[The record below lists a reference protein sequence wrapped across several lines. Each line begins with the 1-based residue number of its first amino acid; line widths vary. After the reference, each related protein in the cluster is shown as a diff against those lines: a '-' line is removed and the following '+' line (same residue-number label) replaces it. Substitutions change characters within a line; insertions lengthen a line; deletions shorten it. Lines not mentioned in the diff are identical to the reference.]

1 MTLSKDALWATG
13 HDETVE
19 VNQRALI
26 DKVLARYSGEFTVF
40 RELLQNSDDAQ
51 SKAVEIRFETQSFL
65 DRKKQVLPE
74 GIPGDVQTRPDAP
87 LPNLRTT
94 HVHQWTFRNDGNLF
108 RDEDWNRL
116 KKIAEGNPD
125 EEKIG
130 AFGVGFYSLFSV
142 TEEPFVTS
150 GDQWMGFYW
159 KDGKDQLYA
168 RRGQL
173 PNEQQDTNTSF
184 TMALREPT
192 PVPVPFD
199 FTRFLASSLT
209 FMRYLSEVNV
219 FYDDKQLV
227 KLSKATGV
235 PRPLSIPA
243 GLNNRSPTGI
253 MTVDGIQSTP
263 LRIQA
268 EVMKWIYLS
277 GTEKKRL
284 VLTKQVKPANTGGGF
299 FASILSSFS
308 GAASRAPTPQ
318 PLPPPPPKAVDPLST
333 SETSVSLSIYSASI
347 RVKLDKKMTAE
358 IHRSTK
364 KNPPTTMKFELIYTA
379 KDEYD
384 ASCEEDAQQ
393 LEATGSIFQGLRAD
407 LQGAGTARVFI
418 GHSTAQ
424 STGLGGH
431 VAARFIPT
439 VERESID
446 FMDRHVA
453 IWNKELLFI
462 GGFLSRAAYEIEL
475 STVRQQWEALSSPN
489 EPISPE
495 ARSRATKGVLHALK
509 FFMFYPSTPSAE
521 VSSLM
526 EAAFFECS
534 SKGLFPIMS
543 SKGVRNS
550 KDVRLPNP
558 EFTGF
563 LKDLAVLPE
572 EIVNGA
578 PSVIASLHERGLIK
592 DINFNDVLQELQRR
606 PLKEEE
612 AIACLQWWINNF
624 ERGNRNVPTTLRS
637 QLINATILTVGN
649 EDDQKIIPLASVK
662 HVINPAK
669 ITGRIPPECP
679 LPDCLL
685 PLSVS
690 QSFKP
695 ESLCSSFPWTEF
707 TIEHWIVYL
716 CDGRT
721 SLPAQFDF
729 SLSPAWAERVITTTS
744 NAWKFLPRSSKES
757 IVALLHDNVCV
768 PTSNGMKKPEESYFP
783 NVNIFGD
790 LPVITFPTLQ
800 AIRGPVEVLLTD
812 LGVRKHVELQI
823 VFNRMIKTNTWTVA
837 DLMKYLVSVRDTLAE
852 NELER
857 LKATAIFHSEAEMED
872 TQGKRPRYKA
882 AQLYEPLDV
891 LRGLGLPVIDW
902 GHKAKWRSSSDEAK
916 FLFELGLQR
925 YPILE
930 KLIDLCTSNDA
941 NIRSSSLK
949 YLIDNLGSRYK
960 DYDPVNFKD
969 VAFIPALKGSD
980 SQLGTIKEVF
990 SNAEWASLGFLVLDP
1005 KYRGDANKL
1014 LVKENPPAPQ
1024 LVTHLRKTPP
1034 ADELQATKWFG
1045 LFATRVNDFKNSDLQ
1060 VLSQLPFVPVRL
1072 EKSAT
1077 APLIRW
1083 FPPSQCYLG
1092 NSTETFHSKLFTFVN
1107 FGTSA
1112 NAFLS
1117 ACGTRNQ
1124 PTVEE
1129 VVKMLLDNPRR
1140 FYDLA
1145 GGPTN
1150 FLAEIR
1156 NVAVN
1161 AKNIS
1166 PSTIQRMKRSP
1177 VLLGLQRK
1185 PRDKKGDSD
1194 QWDDD
1199 EWDLVYD
1206 LKRPN
1211 EIVIADDTQAF
1222 QTFSDSAIF
1231 TSPQE
1236 DIIEDFY
1243 ISLGSPRLSRIV
1255 REEYTPSG
1263 PELPSS
1269 KRALETRSL
1278 ILERLPLFLH
1288 EHTHART
1295 RVTFSWLSS
1304 NNNFVVRSFGKIAA
1318 TKHLNLGELRLS
1330 RRQDA
1335 SAVGRRVGSGPIE
1348 LWIADSSQIDMYEVA
1363 TSLNRLIFDSPKT
1376 NDALLFMTILSTD
1389 LRSLKRRGYN
1399 VDRILRQQKEARTAA
1414 ELARVAKEK
1423 EQSEFAPPP
1432 PYKDALGPE
1441 PKSIVETK
1449 TPPANQAPENRPSSS
1464 SPFQLSNFLKRKLD
1478 AMAAGQ
1484 FDKIAESI
1492 AKEIASGGMT
1502 PSLLEKVA
1510 QEIAKRISA
1519 GGVTDGQLEKLAES
1533 VAKQM
1538 LAHQASPSQLEQLAQ
1553 AVERQVPANDSAS
1566 PQLLRFAELLR
1577 LQIPGG
1583 SADKPPPIPDK
1594 LPLSASGKPP
1604 PTIGGTPSILGP
1616 FGGLSP
1622 FVGTSPSR
1630 GRTPDLGVTPWKKI
1644 SDNIELAVQSC
1655 KQETGDLLHNR
1666 ESMQKVKESVD
1677 DGYCDISGRKDNLHH
1692 IAQMGPVKI
1701 YLSDEVLP
1709 SISPQVFLQEK
1720 EQSISRFIHIMQTL
1734 ASVYEL
1740 PVSTL
1745 HIFYDLQGGI
1755 IGFNRN
1761 SSIFLNLRYFIE
1773 WHDSDVLSGNLE
1785 PAYISWYFTIA
1796 HEIAHNL
1803 VHPHNSEHEFYFS
1816 AISERFLTKLIHI
1829 LGGRKTFD

>member
-1 MTLSKDALWATG
+1 MTLSKDTLWATG

-65 DRKKQVLPE
+65 DRKKHVSSE
-74 GIPGDVQTRPDAP
+74 GLPGDAQTRPDAP

-130 AFGVGFYSLFSV
+130 AFGV
-142 TEEPFVTS
+142 
-150 GDQWMGFYW
+150 DQWMGFHW

-173 PNEQQDTNTSF
+173 PNEQHDTKTSF

-192 PVPVPFD
+192 PIPVPFD

-209 FMRYLSEVNV
+209 FMRYLSAVSV

-227 KLSKATGV
+227 KLSKAAGV
-235 PRPLSIPA
+235 PRPLSIPV

-277 GTEKKRL
+277 GTEKKRP
-284 VLTKQVKPANTGGGF
+284 VVTKQVKPANAGGGF

-308 GAASRAPTPQ
+308 GTASRVPTPQ
-318 PLPPPPPKAVDPLST
+318 PSPPPPPKAVDLLST

-384 ASCEEDAQQ
+384 ASCEEDAKQ

-407 LQGAGTARVFI
+407 LQGAGTARIFI

-453 IWNKELLFI
+453 VWNKELLFV

-495 ARSRATKGVLHALK
+495 AQSRATQSVLHALK

-534 SKGLFPIMS
+534 SKGLFPVMS

-550 KDVRLPNP
+550 KDVRLPNA
-558 EFTGF
+558 EFAGF
-563 LKDLAVLPE
+563 LKDLPVLPE

-624 ERGNRNVPTTLRS
+624 ERGDRNVPTTLRS
-637 QLINATILTVGN
+637 QLINATILTVEN
-649 EDDQKIIPLASVK
+649 EEGQKIIPLASVK

-669 ITGRIPPECP
+669 VTCRIPPECP
-679 LPDCLL
+679 LPDYLL

-695 ESLCSSFPWTEF
+695 E
-707 TIEHWIVYL
+707 
-716 CDGRT
+716 
-721 SLPAQFDF
+721 
-729 SLSPAWAERVITTTS
+729 
-744 NAWKFLPRSSKES
+744 K
-757 IVALLHDNVCV
+757 
-768 PTSNGMKKPEESYFP
+768 
-783 NVNIFGD
+783 
-790 LPVITFPTLQ
+790 
-800 AIRGPVEVLLTD
+800 
-812 LGVRKHVELQI
+812 LQI
-823 VFNRMIKTNTWTVA
+823 IFNRMIKTNTWTVA

-857 LKATAIFHSEAEMED
+857 LKATAIFHNEAETED

-891 LRGLGLPVIDW
+891 LRGLGLPIIDW

-925 YPILE
+925 YPTLE
-930 KLIDLCTSNDA
+930 KLIDLCASNNA
-941 NIRSSSLK
+941 NIRSASLK

-960 DYDPVNFKD
+960 DYDPIKFKD
-969 VAFIPALKGSD
+969 VAFIPALKD
-980 SQLGTIKEVF
+980 SNFQLGTIKEVF
-990 SNAEWASLGFLVLDP
+990 SNTEWASLGFLVLDP

-1014 LVKENPPAPQ
+1014 QVKENPPAPH
-1024 LVTHLRKTPP
+1024 LVTLLQKTPP
-1034 ADELQATKWFG
+1034 ANELQATKWFS
-1045 LFATRVNDFKNSDLQ
+1045 LFATRVNDFKNSDIQ

-1072 EKSAT
+1072 EKSA
-1077 APLIRW
+1077 AASPIRW

-1117 ACGTRNQ
+1117 TCGTRNQ

-1129 VVKMLLDNPRR
+1129 VVKILLDSPRR

-1161 AKNIS
+1161 ARNIS
-1166 PSTIQRMKRSP
+1166 PTTIQRMKRSP
-1177 VLLGLQRK
+1177 ILLGLQRK

-1199 EWDLVYD
+1199 EWDLLYD
-1206 LKRPN
+1206 LKRPS
-1211 EIVIADDTQAF
+1211 EIVIADDTQTF

-1231 TSPQE
+1231 TCPQE
-1236 DIIEDFY
+1236 DIIE
-1243 ISLGSPRLSRIV
+1243 
-1255 REEYTPSG
+1255 
-1263 PELPSS
+1263 
-1269 KRALETRSL
+1269 
-1278 ILERLPLFLH
+1278 
-1288 EHTHART
+1288 
-1295 RVTFSWLSS
+1295 
-1304 NNNFVVRSFGKIAA
+1304 
-1318 TKHLNLGELRLS
+1318 
-1330 RRQDA
+1330 
-1335 SAVGRRVGSGPIE
+1335 
-1348 LWIADSSQIDMYEVA
+1348 
-1363 TSLNRLIFDSPKT
+1363 
-1376 NDALLFMTILSTD
+1376 
-1389 LRSLKRRGYN
+1389 
-1399 VDRILRQQKEARTAA
+1399 VDRILRQQKEARAAA
-1414 ELARVAKEK
+1414 ELARVAREK
-1423 EQSEFAPPP
+1423 EQSEFVPPP
-1432 PYKDALGPE
+1432 PYKDTLGPE
-1441 PKSIVETK
+1441 SKSTVETK
-1449 TPPANQAPENRPSSS
+1449 PPPANQIPENRPSSS
-1464 SPFQLSNFLKRKLD
+1464 SSFPLSNFLKRKLD
-1478 AMAAGQ
+1478 AMAGQ
-1484 FDKIAESI
+1484 FDKITETI
-1492 AKEIASGGMT
+1492 TKEITSGGIT

-1510 QEIAKRISA
+1510 QEIAKRIST
-1519 GGVTDGQLEKLAES
+1519 GGVTDSQLEKLAES

-1538 LAHQASPSQLEQLAQ
+1538 LAHRASPSQLEQLAL
-1553 AVERQVPANDSAS
+1553 AVERQVPANDSAL

-1577 LQIPGG
+1577 FQIPGG
-1583 SADKPPPIPDK
+1583 AADKPPPIPDK
-1594 LPLSASGKPP
+1594 LPMSASGKPP
-1604 PTIGGTPSILGP
+1604 PTTAGTPSILNP

-1622 FVGTSPSR
+1622 FMGTSPSR

-1692 IAQMGPVKI
+1692 I
-1701 YLSDEVLP
+1701 EVLP

-1785 PAYISWYFTIA
+1785 PAHISWYFTIA

-1829 LGGRKTFD
+1829 LGSSEG